1 MTRSPATLKDV
12 GEDVLIEDFR
22 KLIQVTKTLSSSLD
36 IDEQLPFV
44 MDAALALT
52 QADRCLLVLFNKKNE
67 LEVRADRHRDP
78 KKAESEAPTSKNST
92 YSRSVI
98 QEVVDKNEPT
108 FVLDTD
114 LNRGMKERV
123 SIANLNLRTVMCVPL
138 RSRTG
143 LMGALYVHST
153 NPTRAFNEQKKE
165 IFMALSDHA
174 AIALDN
180 AQLYAASISDPMTSL
195 YNHSYCLRRLE
206 EEISRANRYGR
217 YLSFVLMDLDNF
229 KAVNDTL
236 GHRTGDK
243 LLGQVADAIRQVVRR
258 VDIPIRYGGDEFAVI
273 LPDTGGPTPPGAQ
286 NGPELLGE
294 RLRALIEVIDVGP
307 VKVSA
312 SIGIATHPS
321 DGAKEGLANDL
332 IEQADTALYTVKRN
346 GGNAVRR
353 HEAAKH
359 VTA

>member
-1 MTRSPATLKDV
+1 MP
-12 GEDVLIEDFR
+12 EDALIEDFR
-22 KLIQVTKTLSSSLD
+22 KLIQVTKTLSCSLD
-36 IDEQLPFV
+36 VDEQLPCI
-44 MDAALALT
+44 MDAAIALT
-52 QADRCLLVLFNKKNE
+52 QADRCLLVLFNKKSE

-78 KKAESEAPTSKNST
+78 KKAEAEVASSRNST

-114 LNRGMKERV
+114 LNAHMKERV

-153 NPTRAFNEQKKE
+153 TPTRAFNEKKKE

-180 AQLYAASISDPMTSL
+180 AQLYAASISDPMTGL

-243 LLGQVADAIRQVVRR
+243 LLAKVADAIRQVVRR

-273 LPDTGGPTPPGAQ
+273 LPDTGSPTEPASV

-321 DGAKEGLANDL
+321 DGAKEGQANDL
-332 IEQADTALYTVKRN
+332 IEQADTALYAVKRN
-346 GGNAVRR
+346 GGNACRR
-353 HEAAKH
+353 HAPDKH
-359 VTA
+359 VKQ